1 MHTVKELI
9 EALSRYPD
17 DLEVRI
23 HYDDNCLLS
32 PIDRV
37 KYSKTPDQSFVVI
50 EADVWG

>member
-23 HYDDNCLLS
+23 HYDDNYLLS
-32 PIDRV
+32 SIDKV
-37 KYSKTPDQSFVVI
+37 KYSKTQDQPFIVI
-50 EADVWG
+50 KTDSWE